1 MIVDPLFYMAA
12 IPAVF
17 LVGLSKGGFGGS
29 IALLGVPLISLVI
42 SPVQAAAIMLPIL
55 VVMDI
60 VGLMSYRGLY
70 DTTILRVMIPGA
82 IVGILIGYLTAT
94 WVTSDHVKL
103 IVGCVALL
111 FSLKFWFGGSTN
123 APAKPRN
130 NIKGVFWGMM
140 AGFTSFVS
148 HAGGPPYQMYTLPLK
163 LEKRLFAGTAIL
175 FFSSVNAVKL
185 VPYFLLGQFS
195 STNLATS
202 AILLPLAP
210 VATLVGV
217 WAVKKV
223 SQDAFYRVT
232 YAVILVVSLKLISD
246 GLSSVWT

>member
-1 MIVDPLFYMAA
+1 MIVDPLFYLAA

-60 VGLMSYRGLY
+60 VGLVSYRGLY

-82 IVGILIGYLTAT
+82 IAGILIGYLTAT

-130 NIKGVFWGMM
+130 TIKAVFWGML

-175 FFSSVNAVKL
+175 FFFSVNAVKL
-185 VPYFLLGQFS
+185 LPYFLLGQFS

-232 YAVILVVSLKLISD
+232 YAVILLVSLKLIFD